1 MTAKEILQMVDE
13 ECRKAGLHYV
23 IQVDDG
29 EHISGKFHVITNSK
43 LHDMGRACNSLAD
56 KYEEHEIK

>member
-29 EHISGKFHVITNSK
+29 EHISGQFYVITNSR
-43 LHDMGRACNSLAD
+43 LHDMGRACNLLAD
-56 KYEEHEIK
+56 DYEEHEIK